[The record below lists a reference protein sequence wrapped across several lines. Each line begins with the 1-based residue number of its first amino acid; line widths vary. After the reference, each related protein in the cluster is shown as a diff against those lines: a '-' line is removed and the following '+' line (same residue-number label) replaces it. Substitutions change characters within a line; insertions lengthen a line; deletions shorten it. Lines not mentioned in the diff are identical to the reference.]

1 VAELSIGLHEAQ
13 QAVFNDPA
21 RFKVVVA
28 GRRWGKTELARGL
41 MVVNALSDTTWGG
54 LDAEKE
60 KEVWYIAPTFEQG
73 RTNLWSR
80 LKKGLEPLGDAVKTY
95 ENTCVVEIV
104 GGRRIRIKGAD
115 NPDSLRGIGLAYAI
129 LDEYADMD
137 PRTWPEIVRLALADA
152 RGGAMFIGTPKG
164 KNHFHELFM
173 RAEVSK
179 DWSTFRFHSQTN
191 PFLRRDELESVA
203 SELSSQLIS
212 QEVEAN
218 FIAHGGKY
226 FNESDFVLDPNE
238 PSDGVWCLA
247 IDIAGFSTIGTH
259 KVKDLERRD
268 ETAIA
273 IVKCGASG
281 WWVKEIRHG
290 KWDPR
295 QTAVEILLAARS
307 VGAQKVG
314 IEKGTNML
322 AVLPYL
328 TDVMREYNRWLE
340 VIPLTHGNKR
350 KADRIQWALQGRM
363 QKGRVKFNPGQYLRK
378 LIEQAVDFPDP
389 RSHDDLL
396 DALAYVDQMSTT
408 VYMDEFEGLGN
419 TWEPLD
425 EVAGY

>member
-1 VAELSIGLHEAQ
+1 MAELSIRLHEAQ
-13 QAVFNDPA
+13 QDVFNHPA

-41 MVVNALSDTTWGG
+41 LCVNALSDTTWGG
-54 LDAEKE
+54 LDEEKE

-80 LKKGLEPLGDAVKTY
+80 LKKGLEPLGDAVRTF
-95 ENTCVVEIV
+95 ENTCVAEIH

-137 PRTWPEIVRLALADA
+137 PRTWPEIVRLALADS
-152 RGGAMFIGTPKG
+152 RGGGMFIGTPKG
-164 KNHFHELFM
+164 KNHFYELVQ
-173 RAEVSK
+173 RAKVSP
-179 DWSTFRFHSQTN
+179 DWATFHFHSQTN
-191 PFLRRDELESVA
+191 PFLRKDELESV
-203 SELSSQLIS
+203 SGELSSQLIS

-226 FNESDFVLDPNE
+226 FKEEDFQIDPNE
-238 PSDGVWCLA
+238 PSDGNWHIAV
-247 IDIAGFSTIGTH
+247 DIAGFSTIGSHRT
-259 KVKDLERRD
+259 KDLERRD
-268 ETAIA
+268 DTAIA
-273 IVKCGASG
+273 LVKVSANG
-281 WWVKEIRHG
+281 WWVKEIRYG

-295 QTAVEILLAARS
+295 QTALEILLAARS
-307 VGAQKVG
+307 VGAQRVG
-314 IEKGTNML
+314 VEKGTNMM

-340 VIPLTHGNKR
+340 VIPLTHGNRR

-363 QKGRVKFNPGQYLRK
+363 QKGRVKFNPGSYLRK
-378 LIEQAVDFPDP
+378 LIDQAVDFPDP

-396 DALAYVDQMSTT
+396 DALAYIDQMATT
-408 VYMDEFEGLGN
+408 VYMDEFDGLAN
-419 TWEPLD
+419 AWQPLD
-425 EVAGY
+425 ETAGY